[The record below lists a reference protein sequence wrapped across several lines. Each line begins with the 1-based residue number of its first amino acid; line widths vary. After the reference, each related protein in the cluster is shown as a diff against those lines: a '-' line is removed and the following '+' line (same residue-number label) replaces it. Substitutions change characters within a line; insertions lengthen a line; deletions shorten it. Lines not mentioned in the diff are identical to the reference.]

1 MLTGCCLRTAMEGSG
16 HARILPTEYMVILL
30 DEVMV
35 HCIYVY
41 EAVLLRAHKLAIYYF
56 LGKVPLYKLHIQL
69 AQSHSDFSC
78 HGNRLGT

>member
-41 EAVLLRAHKLAIYYF
+41 EAALLRAHNLLAIY
-56 LGKVPLYKLHIQL
+56 
-69 AQSHSDFSC
+69 
-78 HGNRLGT
+78 

>member
-41 EAVLLRAHKLAIYYF
+41 EAALLRAHNLLAIYYF

-69 AQSHSDFSC
+69 AQSHNDFSY
-78 HGNRLGT
+78 HNN